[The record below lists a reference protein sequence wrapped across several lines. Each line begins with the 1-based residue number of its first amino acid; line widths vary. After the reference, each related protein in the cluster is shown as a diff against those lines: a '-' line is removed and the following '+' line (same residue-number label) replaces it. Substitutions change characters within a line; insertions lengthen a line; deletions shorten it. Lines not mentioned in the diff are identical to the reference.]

1 VRVSRHRQKCADRK
15 PAGRLAFLAFCRGGA
30 GFIGPGPMPTFTAA
44 CSSCVHPPL
53 IIPSSAIRPP
63 QGEVCVHEPKL
74 DGYRFQVVKPA
85 ARCCCIRAAAAENS
99 DRLPGVAEAVKAV
112 PARAVVLD
120 AELVLLNA
128 DGAANFR

>member
-1 VRVSRHRQKCADRK
+1 MRRPKTCRTVSIFSILPRRR
-15 PAGRLAFLAFCRGGA
+15 
-30 GFIGPGPMPTFTAA
+30 GFIGPGQMPTFPAA

-53 IIPSSAIRPP
+53 IPSSAIRPP
-63 QGEVCVHEPKL
+63 QGEAWVHEPKL
-74 DGYRFQVVKPA
+74 DGYRFQVVKT
-85 ARCCCIRAAAAENS
+85 ARQGVAVFAQRR
-99 DRLPGVAEAVKAV
+99 DRLPGVAEAFTAV